1 MKSAADIKQQQ
12 SKELMDLIKWI
23 GGRARLAN
31 ECEVT
36 PQAVYEW
43 VKRGRISAKG
53 ATIIHKKSQGFF
65 KREELRP
72 DVIVWSEEV

>member
-1 MKSAADIKQQQ
+1 MISAADLKRAQAR
-12 SKELMDLIKWI
+12 ELIQLIKWI

-43 VKRGRISAKG
+43 VKRGRISAKA
-53 ATIIHKKSQGFF
+53 ATIIHRKTNGFF

-72 DVIVWSEEV
+72 DVIVWSEQI

>member
-72 DVIVWSEEV
+72 DVIVWS

>member
-72 DVIVWSEEV
+72 DVIVWSEEI

>member
-1 MKSAADIKQQQ
+1 MKSAADIKLEQ
-12 SKELMDLIKWI
+12 SKELIDLIKWI

-65 KREELRP
+65 KRQELRP
-72 DVIVWSEEV
+72 DVIAWSEEI